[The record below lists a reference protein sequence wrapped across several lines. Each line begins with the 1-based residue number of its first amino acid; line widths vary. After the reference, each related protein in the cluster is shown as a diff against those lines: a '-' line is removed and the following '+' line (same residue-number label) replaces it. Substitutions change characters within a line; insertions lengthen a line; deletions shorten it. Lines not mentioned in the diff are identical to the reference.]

1 MRDADQKYY
10 ICKSG
15 EVKRRAEEHRKIYLR
30 LKVQLWKVVES
41 FGVTEASICSTMML
55 IRGLCFKGEPP
66 AGWTKA
72 KHGISY
78 PKRGTLAPEVRKFFT
93 PSGSYTVE
101 THKEM
106 LPFMT
111 WLNCPFHYTYTTK
124 DGSGSSTIGRLFSDG
139 FVYWY
144 DPKGLIMLE
153 LPDVAAAKK
162 HCTEC
167 KEIPDNNMLDWVP
180 PKGLKVIM
188 IEEWNLMSA
197 KHKKKTEG

>member
-15 EVKRRAEEHRKIYLR
+15 EVKRQAEEYRKTYLR
-30 LKVQLWKVVES
+30 LKTKLWEVAES
-41 FGVTEASICSTMML
+41 FGVAEASLCPQMML

-72 KHGISY
+72 KHSISY
-78 PKRGTLAPEVRKFFT
+78 PKRGTLAPGVREFFT
-93 PSGSYTVE
+93 PPGSYTVT
-101 THKEM
+101 THKE
-106 LPFMT
+106 LLHFQT
-111 WLNCPFHYTYTTK
+111 WLNCPFHYSFTTK
-124 DGSGSSTIGRLFSDG
+124 DGSGSSTIGRIFSDG

-144 DPKGLIMLE
+144 DPTGPIMLE

-162 HCTEC
+162 RCKAK

-180 PKGLKVIM
+180 PKGLKEIM

-197 KHKKKTEG
+197 KHKKKTKG